1 MGLKRGLII
10 FICIG
15 LIIYTNLVSAA
26 LGDNLVVNGDFST
39 GDTSSWSFSN
49 AKNASIDYFVDT
61 RFSDKSLV
69 INGKG
74 NIFAYQSINLESG
87 KSYNLSF
94 IALRQGQPASTF
106 AIQGPG
112 ESWQTIDK
120 IDVLDSSGNFVLFS
134 KIITITT
141 TGSYKFV
148 LTNGNTPTTSTNSYF
163 DNIKLVEMG
172 PITTPSTP
180 TPTPTSTT
188 PLISNGDFS
197 TGDTSSWSFNQ
208 SKDATWDYYIDTKY
222 SDKSL
227 VLGGRRGFAIQE
239 IQLAAGT
246 YNLSFD
252 ALKQGD
258 SISSIAIQGP
268 DVSWQLVDKL
278 DVPKT
283 LEFKS
288 FSKSITI
295 HPKGLYKI
303 ILIHGGYDWTSYTYF
318 DNIRLVQT
326 RQFCTDCI
334 DNDIDSSHPNGKNY
348 EVKGTCTSGAGQ
360 ELYHTDICDADAVSG
375 GGQKSWLWEQFVNP
389 DGNCDYELYFCEDDG
404 KTCLDGRCVDIAE
417 DQVFDTD
424 SDADHPNGKSYEVY
438 GICLEKKNEQIIKH
452 DDVCDENQ
460 KSWLW
465 EQFVNSS
472 GNCDYELHYCE
483 NEGKSC
489 NKGECVLAGEKS
501 ECASKSNANK
511 KVPVRTREKV
521 GDKIWYCD
529 TTTLEYIQAKSLG
542 ADCVADYECQSNV
555 CIDSKCTS
563 IRQEL
568 EVQGKLIKE
577 IWCWIQGVVPGG
589 DNQEE
594 CRSKLGLTP

>member
-1 MGLKRGLII
+1 M
-10 FICIG
+10 
-15 LIIYTNLVSAA
+15 
-26 LGDNLVVNGDFST
+26 
-39 GDTSSWSFSN
+39 
-49 AKNASIDYFVDT
+49 
-61 RFSDKSLV
+61 
-69 INGKG
+69 
-74 NIFAYQSINLESG
+74 
-87 KSYNLSF
+87 
-94 IALRQGQPASTF
+94 
-106 AIQGPG
+106 
-112 ESWQTIDK
+112 
-120 IDVLDSSGNFVLFS
+120 
-134 KIITITT
+134 
-141 TGSYKFV
+141 
-148 LTNGNTPTTSTNSYF
+148 
-163 DNIKLVEMG
+163 
-172 PITTPSTP
+172 
-180 TPTPTSTT
+180 
-188 PLISNGDFS
+188 
-197 TGDTSSWSFNQ
+197 
-208 SKDATWDYYIDTKY
+208 
-222 SDKSL
+222 
-227 VLGGRRGFAIQE
+227 
-239 IQLAAGT
+239 
-246 YNLSFD
+246 
-252 ALKQGD
+252 
-258 SISSIAIQGP
+258 
-268 DVSWQLVDKL
+268 
-278 DVPKT
+278 
-283 LEFKS
+283 
-288 FSKSITI
+288 
-295 HPKGLYKI
+295 
-303 ILIHGGYDWTSYTYF
+303 IHGGYDWTSYTYF

-334 DNDIDSSHPNGKNY
+334 DNDIDSSYPNGKNY

-424 SDADHPNGKSYEVY
+424 SDADHPNGKNYEVY